1 MFEGGIFGDLFDLN
15 GDGTMDS
22 FERRAENNAALE
34 EIRQLEGISTPL
46 SEMSQDELSDL
57 AAFSGIDFDDDGF

>member
-1 MFEGGIFGDLFDLN
+1 MFRGIFGGAFDLN

-34 EIRQLEGISTPL
+34 EIRQLEGIGTPL
-46 SEMSQDELSDL
+46 SEMSQEELSDL